1 MKIAVSA
8 DGADLEAKVAQK
20 FGTSKYLVIIDL
32 DTGDSEAIPNPGA
45 SGQRGAGVQA
55 VVLAISKDVKTV
67 LTGWCSPAVRH
78 QLTTNGIEVISGLSG
93 TVGEVVEKYRRGE
106 LRRQAEAEVELAA
119 GRRRIDAVTLL
130 QAARS
135 AARQFASLLPIL
147 VGVVLLIGL
156 FNAFISTELLAS
168 ILSGDPVLDTLWG
181 ACFGSILAGNPINSY
196 VIGGELL
203 KHGVSLFAVT
213 AFILTWVT
221 VGLVQLPAEIA
232 ALGRKFALVRNAI
245 SFVLFTAVAA
255 LTVVVFN
262 LVTG

>member
-8 DGADLEAKVAQK
+8 DGADLQARVAQK
-20 FGTSKYLVIIDL
+20 FGTAEYLLIIDL
-32 DTGDSEAIPNPGA
+32 DSGDLEAIPSPGA

-67 LTGWCSPAVRH
+67 LTGWCSPAVRN
-78 QLTTNGIEVISGLSG
+78 QLTANGIEVISGLSG
-93 TVGEVVEKYRRGE
+93 TVGELVEKYRKGE
-106 LRRQAEAEVELAA
+106 FQKQVLAEVEPVA
-119 GRRRIDAVTLL
+119 GRFGIDRATLL

-135 AARQFASLLPIL
+135 SARQFASLLPVL

-156 FNAFISTELLAS
+156 FNAFVSKELLAS
-168 ILSGDPVLDTLWG
+168 ILSGTPVLDTLWG
-181 ACFGSILAGNPINSY
+181 ACFGSIIAGNPINSY

-213 AFILTWVT
+213 AFIVTWVT

-245 SFVLFTAVAA
+245 SFVLFTAAAA

-262 LVTG
+262 LITG